1 MLVALRLIRL
11 WLINQ
16 ILKLIFSRVF
26 DAILQRNAK
35 SSCDCLHLQNSWG
48 VPSHRPRPRCL
59 VSPESFDFDFVQGSQ
74 NDKIEMIQTDL
85 PQSYCGS
92 TSSGLASSV
101 ISWLTSM
108 LHKNDC
114 PLKRWEGSCVKV
126 FLPELLCI
134 DLPRLVLAKIDNNTI
149 NHTSSLEQGQKRNQ
163 MLNNLPLEFW
173 GGDYIDILPGLSNW
187 EPLGQR
193 WGWCLVQSCVSRR
206 LSRKQTNWKCRN
218 WRNSKLLKTYFCF
231 S

>member
-1 MLVALRLIRL
+1 MSSYKEMPKAVVIVFICRILGEFQATGHVLDVWFLLKAL
-11 WLINQ
+11 
-16 ILKLIFSRVF
+16 ILTLSR
-26 DAILQRNAK
+26 DRRWP
-35 SSCDCLHLQNSWG
+35 NSA
-48 VPSHRPRPRCL
+48 
-59 VSPESFDFDFVQGSQ
+59 DQ
-74 NDKIEMIQTDL
+74 IEMIQTDL

-108 LHKNDC
+108 LHKNDVTF
-114 PLKRWEGSCVKV
+114 KRWEGGCVKV

-173 GGDYIDILPGLSNW
+173 GGDYTGILPGLSNW
-187 EPLGQR
+187 ALLGQR
-193 WGWCLVQSCVSRR
+193 WGWCLVQSCVGRR

-218 WRNSKLLKTYFCF
+218 WKNSILLIIYY
-231 S
+231 